1 MAALSASAYINK
13 VSEHKDVHV
22 RLEYR
27 HVRNFIGIHCIV
39 LQHRPPPSPLC
50 VKHSFPPE
58 KLGQIRSPMSGISAP
73 AHPSTPLHRI
83 SIEISRV
90 EIPQCCQH
98 RLFCLIVIFAI
109 YFIHR
114 VFVTAH
120 HFSSLLFHTSFTAP
134 KKMQTCWKQVF
145 IKHEIIYSNIFLR
158 APLPPD
164 TASLGL
170 EQFSQ
175 ISF

>member
-50 VKHSFPPE
+50 VQHSFPPE

-73 AHPSTPLHRI
+73 AHPPTPLA
-83 SIEISRV
+83 
-90 EIPQCCQH
+90 QNQH
-98 RLFCLIVIFAI
+98 RDFAGGNTAMLSAPFVLSYRDLCHIFYSQSICYSSSFQLA
-109 YFIHR
+109 FISHK
-114 VFVTAH
+114 
-120 HFSSLLFHTSFTAP
+120 FHCA
-134 KKMQTCWKQVF
+134 
-145 IKHEIIYSNIFLR
+145 
-158 APLPPD
+158 
-164 TASLGL
+164 
-170 EQFSQ
+170 
-175 ISF
+175 